1 MRTTLK
7 ASPTTL
13 IRRALAYT
21 LLSCAALLALAA
33 LIQRHQPAD
42 YALRWLTLALSAHSL
57 TLVTLWRNLHSNH
70 PPQQPAARY
79 PTLGIPN
86 LVSLWRAVLIAGT
99 AGFLTLPQPG
109 GALLWLP
116 GVLYTFGVLPDYI
129 DGYLARITRR
139 ATPLGET
146 LDVHIDSLAVLSGTL
161 LLVQYGQ
168 VGAWY
173 LLVGF
178 ARYLYLAGLWVRQ
191 KRRQP
196 IYPLP
201 PNLRRRALAGAQ
213 MGLTLAL
220 LLPLFKPPETNL
232 AALLFSLPFL
242 YNFWRDWR
250 FASGAAQPKPM
261 APAPRW
267 LNHIA
272 LPACRLYAAAFL
284 LFLGIQT
291 HFLADVL
298 PPETVLL
305 PQILLPLLLLL
316 HLGVTFSLGLGW
328 LARTMSILALG
339 LLGLH
344 LRFGQP
350 LTPWLIA
357 ALLGNLLTLFGGS
370 GHFSLWQPEDELLQ
384 HRAGDSAK

>member
-1 MRTTLK
+1 MLY
-7 ASPTTL
+7 
-13 IRRALAYT
+13 RRALSYT
-21 LLSCAALLALAA
+21 FFSLVALFVLAA
-33 LIQRHQPAD
+33 FIRRYQPAD

-57 TLVTLWRNLHSNH
+57 TLVTLWRNLHRNH
-70 PPQQPAARY
+70 SPHTPADVY

-86 LVSLWRAVLIAGT
+86 LVSLWRAVLIAGA
-99 AGFLTLPQPG
+99 AGFVTLPHPG

-116 GVLYTFGVLPDYI
+116 GLLYTFGILPDYL

-139 ATPLGET
+139 ATPLGEI
-146 LDVHIDSLAVLSGTL
+146 LDVSTDSIAVLSGTL

-178 ARYLYLAGLWVRQ
+178 ARYLYLAGLWIRQ
-191 KRRQP
+191 KRHQP

-201 PNLRRRALAGAQ
+201 PSLSRRALAGAQ
-213 MGLTLAL
+213 MGLNIAL
-220 LLPLFKPPETNL
+220 LLPLFQPPATNL
-232 AALLFSLPFL
+232 AALFFSLPFF
-242 YNFWRDWR
+242 YNFWRDWLIV
-250 FASGAAQPKPM
+250 SGAVQPQPA

-267 LNHIA
+267 LNRIA
-272 LPACRLYAAAFL
+272 LPACRLYTATFL
-284 LFLGIQT
+284 LFSGLKT

-305 PQILLPLLLLL
+305 PQILLPLSLLL

-328 LARTMSILALG
+328 LARTASILALG

-350 LTPWLIA
+350 LTPGLIA
-357 ALLGNLLTLFGGS
+357 ALLCSLLTLFGGS

-384 HRAGDSAK
+384 RRAGDPVE

>member
-1 MRTTLK
+1 MLT
-7 ASPTTL
+7 
-13 IRRALAYT
+13 RRALAYT
-21 LLSCAALLALAA
+21 LLSLAALLALAA
-33 LIQRHQPAD
+33 LIRRYQPAD
-42 YALRWLTLALSAHSL
+42 YTARWLLLALAAHSL
-57 TLVTLWRNLHSNH
+57 TLVTLWRNLHRNH
-70 PPQQPAARY
+70 PPQTPTAVY

-86 LVSLWRAVLIAGT
+86 LVSLWRAVLIASA

-116 GVLYTFGVLPDYI
+116 GVLYALGVLPDYI

-139 ATPLGET
+139 TTPLGET
-146 LDVHIDSLAVLSGTL
+146 LDVSTDSLAVLSGTL
-161 LLVQYGQ
+161 LLVQYRQ

-178 ARYLYLAGLWVRQ
+178 ARYLYLAGLWLRQ

-201 PNLRRRALAGAQ
+201 PNLSRRALAGAQ

-220 LLPLFKPPETNL
+220 LLPLFKPPATNL

-250 FASGAAQPKPM
+250 FASGTAQPQPA

-267 LNHIA
+267 LNRLA
-272 LPACRLYAAAFL
+272 LPAVRLYTAAFL
-284 LFLGIQT
+284 IYIGIQT

-298 PPETVLL
+298 PPQALL
-305 PQILLPLLLLL
+305 FPQILLPLLLLL
-316 HLGVTFSLGLGW
+316 HLWVTFSLGLGF
-328 LARTMSILALG
+328 LARTASILALG

-344 LRFGQP
+344 LRFGHP
-350 LTPWLIA
+350 LTPGLIA
-357 ALLGNLLTLFGGS
+357 ALLCSLLTLFGGS
-370 GHFSLWQPEDELLQ
+370 GNFSLWHPEDELLQ
-384 HRAGDSAK
+384 RRAGDSA